1 MNRSKKPGIFL
12 DMLERFMGTYIINTL
27 GLSPNTE
34 TSYRCSFNL
43 FIQYLYEI
51 KSIPSIKISFDM
63 IDASIIIS
71 YLDWLENDRK
81 CSISTRNYRLAA
93 FKSFAKY
100 ASNNDFEAA
109 GKFAAEVRKIPVKR
123 ASKKKRAFFTIKEVV
138 ILFDL
143 PNTQTIVGRRDAT
156 LLALMFSTGARAQEM
171 CDLLVK
177 DIHFNDNGTASIT
190 LKGKGRSTRTIR
202 VCEYTA
208 KLLYKYLSY
217 RRAFRRPD
225 EHVFISQTHDYMTV
239 SCVEAI
245 FKKYVDRAK
254 EENPLLFQADSY
266 TPHSMRHTTAVAMLE
281 AGIPIPLIQVALGH
295 KDLRTTQIYAEIT
308 QPSLDVTLTKWNE
321 EFWSGI
327 KTDQEDDQG
336 ISDPIEPVDN
346 MPDFL
351 KPTRQRKSSNYR
363 EKPRS

>member
-12 DMLERFMGTYIINTL
+12 DMLENFMGSYITNTL

-43 FIQYLYEI
+43 FIQYMYDI
-51 KSIPSIKISFDM
+51 KDVPSVKISYDM
-63 IDASIIIS
+63 LDASVITS
-71 YLDWLENDRK
+71 FLDWLESDRK
-81 CSISTRNYRLAA
+81 SSVCTRNYRLAA

-100 ASNNDFEAA
+100 ASTYDFEAA
-109 GKFAAEVRKIPVKR
+109 GKFAADIRKIPVKR
-123 ASKKKRAFFTIKEVV
+123 ASKKKRAFFTLKEVV

-177 DIHFNDNGTASIT
+177 DIRFNDDGTASIT
-190 LKGKGRSTRTIR
+190 LKGKGRSTRTVQ

-208 KLLYKYLSY
+208 KLLHKYLSY
-217 RRAFRRPD
+217 RRAFRRPE

-245 FKKYVDRAK
+245 FKKYVVMAK
-254 EENPLLFQADSY
+254 EENPLLFQADNY

-281 AGIPIPLIQVALGH
+281 AGVPLPIIQVTLGH
-295 KDLRTTQIYAEIT
+295 RDIRTTQIYAEIT
-308 QPSLDVTLTKWNE
+308 QPSLDETLTKWNE
-321 EFWSGI
+321 SFWSGV
-327 KTDQEDDQG
+327 KHSQ
-336 ISDPIEPVDN
+336 SDETEESVSTETVDN
-346 MPDFL
+346 MPEFL
-351 KPTRQRKSSNYR
+351 KPKKQRKSIN
-363 EKPRS
+363 

>member
-1 MNRSKKPGIFL
+1 MNRSKKPGVFL
-12 DMLERFMGTYIINTL
+12 DMLENFMGVYIINTL

-43 FIQYLYEI
+43 FIQYMFDI
-51 KSIPSIKISFDM
+51 KGIPSVKISFEM
-63 IDASIIIS
+63 IDASVIIS
-71 YLDWLENDRK
+71 YLDWLESDRK
-81 CSISTRNYRLAA
+81 CSVGTRNYRLAA

-109 GKFAAEVRKIPVKR
+109 GKFASDVRKIPVKR
-123 ASKKKRAFFTIKEVV
+123 TSKKKRSFFTLKEVE
-138 ILFDL
+138 ILLDL

-171 CDLLVK
+171 CNLLVK
-177 DIHFNDNGTASIT
+177 DIRFNVDGTASIT
-190 LKGKGRSTRTIR
+190 LKGKGRSTRTVK

-208 KLLYKYLSY
+208 KLLHKYISY

-245 FKKYVDRAK
+245 FKKYVARAK
-254 EENPLLFQADSY
+254 EENQLLFQAESY
-266 TPHSMRHTTAVAMLE
+266 TPHSMRHTAAVAMLE
-281 AGIPIPLIQVALGH
+281 AGVPLPIIQVTLGH
-295 KDLRTTQIYAEIT
+295 QDIRTTQIYAEIT
-308 QPSLDVTLTKWNE
+308 QPSLDETLTKWNA

-327 KTDQEDDQG
+327 KDNQEDVAEVPV
-336 ISDPIEPVDN
+336 SPEPEDN

-351 KPTRQRKSSNYR
+351 KPKKQRKSNR
-363 EKPRS
+363 